1 MGDVGRALFLE
12 ARRKGI
18 GGTDA
23 AAILGLSKWRTPLGV
38 WLEKRGEAPP
48 DVDDEPKRWG
58 RMLEPLI
65 ASRYAEQTGIDLVKP
80 AGMVRHPEH
89 EFILGNLDYLPLDRR
104 ALGIECKTARYGDD
118 WGEAGTDEVPP
129 AYLVQ
134 CQHYMAVTGYPR
146 WDLAALIAG
155 SDFRI
160 YHVEGD
166 REFQDELVAAMVEWW
181 QRCIVRGERPPM
193 DGSDATSKWLKFRF
207 PEVKLPIER
216 AGIEVNALAERL
228 ARGRVRLEAMS
239 AEVGAFENSIR
250 EAIGER
256 EGLTGEGWWATWR
269 WTRGRKATDWEAV
282 ARALCDE
289 LGKPET
295 IPSVVFEEA
304 VAAHTS
310 QRPGYRRFL
319 FKSSLAVESSEVEA
333 AQ

>member
-12 ARRKGI
+12 SRRKGI

-65 ASRYAEQTGIDLVKP
+65 ASRYAEQTGIELVKP
-80 AGMVRHPEH
+80 PGMVRHPEH

-104 ALGIECKTARYGDD
+104 ALGVECKTARYGDD
-118 WGEAGTDEVPP
+118 WGEDGTDEVPP

-146 WDLAALIAG
+146 WDVAALIAG

-160 YHVEGD
+160 YPIEGD
-166 REFQDELVAAMVEWW
+166 REFQRELVEIEAEWW

-193 DGSDATSKWLKFRF
+193 DGSDATSRWLKFRF

-228 ARGRVRLEAMS
+228 AHARVKRDLAAAEA
-239 AEVGAFENSIR
+239 GTFENAMKES
-250 EAIGER
+250 IGER
-256 EGLTGEGWWATWR
+256 AGLEAEGWRATWK

-282 ARALCDE
+282 ARALFADA
-289 LGKPET
+289 T
-295 IPSVVFEEA
+295 IPSAVFEEA

-310 QRPGYRRFL
+310 ERPGYRRFL